1 MKKFGYDVKYVDIL
15 RTAHHWYPD
24 EPQFKSIPIHVK
36 YNRARVGD
44 LKQGSMVKNFKLRN
58 VWTGKREKLILNK
71 KATRTKN
78 GISVILAGSFS

>member
-1 MKKFGYDVKYVDIL
+1 MKHVDIL

-24 EPQFKSIPIHVK
+24 EPLFKSIPIHVK

-44 LKQGSMVKNFKLRN
+44 LKPGSMVKNLKLKN
-58 VWTGKREKLILNK
+58 VWKNKREKLVLNK
-71 KATRTKN
+71 KPTKTKN